1 MTKHLGWD
9 FLEIF
14 FKIGTKWRSKWPNRL
29 IAKCQGLGL
38 TGNLLIWIQEWLTGR
53 QQRVVLNGEASSW
66 KPVRSGVPQGSVLGP
81 ILFLIY
87 INDIDNAVNVT
98 DSVLKKFADDTKWG
112 MVVESEADR
121 QLFQKGLDSLMEWSE
136 DWQMLFNV
144 EKCHVIHAGRQN
156 NNYQYSMGGLMLKEV
171 DYEKDVGVLLHKSF
185 RPSLQCAK
193 AAAKANSV
201 LGQLC
206 RGIGFRDRSTFIGL
220 YKTFVRPHLDYC
232 AQVWSPWTLGDREIL
247 EAVQRRAVGMVTNL
261 RGRTY
266 EERLAELGM
275 VTLEKRRERGDL
287 IQAYKILSGK
297 DQVDPHTW
305 FQYMEPREVGTS
317 TRAASGFLNVVRN
330 EGKTDIRRNFWSVR
344 VCDPWNRLPDEVKGQ
359 ATTNSFKNALDN
371 HLFK

>member
-1 MTKHLGWD
+1 M
-9 FLEIF
+9 LE
-14 FKIGTKWRSKWPNRL
+14 KVL
-29 IAKCQGLGL
+29 IAKCKGLGL
-38 TGNLLIWIQEWLTGR
+38 SGNLVNWIHEWLSGR

-81 ILFLIY
+81 ILFLVY

-112 MVVESEADR
+112 MVVESETHR
-121 QLFQKGLDSLMEWSE
+121 QLFQEGLDSLMKWSV

-144 EKCHVIHAGRQN
+144 DKCHVIHAGRSN
-156 NNYQYSMGGLMLKEV
+156 NNYQYTMGGKVLKEV

-193 AAAKANSV
+193 AAAKANCV
-201 LGQLC
+201 LGQLS
-206 RGIGFRDRSTFIGL
+206 RGIGFRDKKTFIGL
-220 YKTFVRPHLDYC
+220 YKSFVRPHLDYC
-232 AQVWSPWTLGDREIL
+232 SQVWSPWNLGDIEVL
-247 EAVQRRAVGMVTNL
+247 EAVQRRAVGMVTDL
-261 RGRTY
+261 RGNTY

-287 IQAYKILSGK
+287 IQAYKTLSGK

-305 FQYMEPREVGTS
+305 FQCVQPRDIGMT
-317 TRAASGFLNVVRN
+317 TRALTGSMNVVRN
-330 EGKTDIRRNFWSVR
+330 EGRTDIRRNFWSVR
-344 VCDPWNRLPDEVKGQ
+344 VCDPWNRLPDEIKDQ

-371 HLFK
+371 HLY